1 MCLVRPTIPP
11 PHLLSSP
18 VSFRLLEHFRKRLTR
33 KKADVQFETVLCWG
47 CLGVWVDD
55 GTLVGLSRGDLS
67 ASLRT
72 LERMATELGATVLVV
87 REVRLATLPC
97 GRLNADD
104 LLGSR
109 RKWETFQRGLKAL
122 ALAGGGK
129 EKEREKEE
137 VRERE
142 REGPFKGPGKR
153 RFERNKRWEEI
164 ARSTTTT
171 TVAACVLPD
180 EGLAGSSPRG
190 GPPPAVDDGRS
201 RTTAVLIREDDLDGL
216 FDLDLSLTTTS
227 FDLSPGPPPPPALIA
242 AVADAAVDPGSA
254 DKPTSTSDRPTS
266 SVEDDLGGRRAEP
279 NGLAHSSGS
288 SGGTDK
294 EEVNDAE
301 EDEKEEDGT
310 ERICVE
316 VLVVRKEMDRFLDLD
331 QVGRW

>member
-1 MCLVRPTIPP
+1 MLWV
-11 PHLLSSP
+11 
-18 VSFRLLEHFRKRLTR
+18 
-33 KKADVQFETVLCWG
+33 
-47 CLGVWVDD
+47 LGVWADD

-104 LLGSR
+104 TLGSR
-109 RKWETFQRGLKAL
+109 RKWEAFQRGLKAL

-129 EKEREKEE
+129 EKEEL
-137 VRERE
+137 RERE
-142 REGPFKGPGKR
+142 RDGPFKGPGKR

-180 EGLAGSSPRG
+180 EGLAGSCPRG
-190 GPPPAVDDGRS
+190 GPPPAVDDGRT
-201 RTTAVLIREDDLDGL
+201 RTTALLVEEDDLDGL

-227 FDLSPGPPPPPALIA
+227 FDLGPGPPPPPVLLA

-254 DKPTSTSDRPTS
+254 DEAKSTSDRPTS
-266 SVEDDLGGRRAEP
+266 SVEDDLGGRRTKP
-279 NGLAHSSGS
+279 NGLASSASSGS
-288 SGGTDK
+288 SGGSNK
-294 EEVNDAE
+294 EEVDDAQE
-301 EDEKEEDGT
+301 EADGT